1 MATSRADSCG
11 KKPGYRQLMRT
22 PGAWAFVLPGFAARQ
37 PFAMLTIGMVLLVRH
52 VTGSYGTAGAAAAV
66 TGAAMALCAPRAGR
80 LADRRGQ
87 RAVLLPGVV
96 LHAASVACVVA
107 LCLAHAPSW
116 ALLIAAVPTG
126 ATVPQIGPMV
136 RARWAAAL
144 GSESPLITTA
154 AAFES
159 VTDELTFV
167 VGPVLATALC
177 TGVHPAA
184 GLVAEAALTV
194 IGGLVF
200 AAQGRRAPAG
210 QELSP
215 GAVETGSSALAVPGV
230 RPLVVAFLGVG
241 AVFGG
246 MQVSV
251 AAYTQE
257 AGHPGLNGVVYGTFA
272 AGNMLSGVVYGLVAW
287 RHGPRARLLAA
298 YAGLALACV
307 PLWAVDGLVPMALTV
322 LAAGVFVAP
331 TIVTGYALVNTL
343 VPGRSRTEAYTWMTG
358 AVAFG
363 QAVAVTVAGLLTDA
377 AGSSAGFLVPLA
389 GTAVA
394 LAVLVGLRGRLVPRA
409 GGVVAAG
416 VIGHRQPVP
425 VD

>member
-66 TGAAMALCAPRAGR
+66 TGAAMALCAPSAGR

-126 ATVPQIGPMV
+126 ATAPQIGPMV

-215 GAVETGSSALAVPGV
+215 GAVKTGSSALAVPGV

-298 YAGLALACV
+298 YAGLTLACV